1 MAIERREFLRRL
13 GAGALA
19 GALPASVLAQNG
31 SGARLVVVG
40 GGFAGATC
48 ARYLKRWA
56 PGAEVVLVE
65 AAAEFVACPMSNRV
79 IGGTMSTR
87 DLTRS
92 HDTLASRHGV
102 RVVRDTVTSVNAGAR
117 QIALARGGAMSY
129 DRLVLAPG
137 IDFAYDSLP
146 GLESAA
152 AQEKVLH
159 AWKAG
164 QQTHDLRRR
173 LGALPEGGVFAMHIP
188 QAPFRC
194 PPGPY
199 ERACLVASALR
210 RSNPRA
216 KVLVFDANPDV
227 LAKKDLFLDAFRTR
241 YKGMIEYVPNAGFE
255 RMDAA
260 GGELRFDVQ
269 AGIKAD
275 LWNVIPPQR
284 AGIIARKSGLANVD
298 QRWCEVDFLTYESRV
313 APYVHIIGDSVASA
327 PGLPKSAHMANQQA
341 KVCAAAIAALLAGR
355 PVSDEPIV
363 ANTCYSFVNEKEAIH
378 VAGVYHYDAGK
389 RTMVGVP
396 GAGGLSAA
404 PSSEEGFM
412 AVAWIFNIL
421 NDTLG

>member
-1 MAIERREFLRRL
+1 MERRNFLRGL
-13 GAGALA
+13 AASALA
-19 GALPASVLAQNG
+19 GSLPLKALAQNG
-31 SGARLVVVG
+31 AGARVVVVG

-56 PGAEVVLVE
+56 PAAEVVLIE
-65 AAAEFVACPMSNRV
+65 AAEAFVACPMSNRV
-79 IGGTMSTR
+79 IGGTMSIR

-92 HDTLASRHGV
+92 HATLSAAHGV
-102 RVVRDTVTSVNAGAR
+102 QVVRDTVTAIDAGAR
-117 QIALARGGAMSY
+117 RVSLARGGAMSY
-129 DRLVLAPG
+129 DRLVVAPG

-152 AQEKVLH
+152 AQELVLH

-164 QQTHDLRRR
+164 PQTQELRRR
-173 LGALPEGGVFAMHIP
+173 LVALPQGGVFAIHIP
-188 QAPFRC
+188 AMSYRC

-199 ERACLVASALR
+199 ERACLVARSLQ

-227 LAKKDLFLDAFRTR
+227 VAKKNLFLDAFRNR
-241 YKGMIEYVPNAGFE
+241 YKGMIEYVPNAGYE
-255 RMDAA
+255 EMDAA

-284 AGIIARKSGLANVD
+284 AGIIARKAGLANVD
-298 QRWCEVDFLTYESRV
+298 GRWCEVDFLSYESKV
-313 APYVHIIGDSVASA
+313 APGVHVIGDSIASA

-341 KVCAAAIAALLAGR
+341 KVCAAAIAALLAGK

-363 ANTCYSFVNEKEAIH
+363 TNTCYSFVNEKEAIH
-378 VAGVYHYDAGK
+378 VAGVYRYDTDK
-389 RTMVGVP
+389 RTMAAVP
-396 GAGGLSAA
+396 GAGGLSSAA
-404 PSSEEGFM
+404 TSEKGFM
-412 AVAWIFNIL
+412 ALAWAFNIL

>member
-1 MAIERREFLRRL
+1 MERRNFLRGL
-13 GAGALA
+13 AASALA
-19 GALPASVLAQNG
+19 GSLPLKALAQNG
-31 SGARLVVVG
+31 AGARVVVVG

-56 PGAEVVLVE
+56 PAAEVVLIE
-65 AAAEFVACPMSNRV
+65 AAEAFVACPMSNRV
-79 IGGTMSTR
+79 IGGTMSIR

-92 HDTLASRHGV
+92 HATLSAAHGV
-102 RVVRDTVTSVNAGAR
+102 QVVRDTVTAIDAGAR
-117 QIALARGGAMSY
+117 RVSLARGGAMSY
-129 DRLVLAPG
+129 DRLVVAPG

-152 AQEKVLH
+152 AQEQVLH

-164 QQTHDLRRR
+164 PQTQELRRR
-173 LGALPEGGVFAMHIP
+173 LVALPQGGVFAIHIP
-188 QAPFRC
+188 AMSYRC

-199 ERACLVASALR
+199 ERACLVARSLQ

-227 LAKKDLFLDAFRTR
+227 VAKKNLFLEAFRNR
-241 YKGMIEYVPNAGFE
+241 YKGMIEYVPNVGYE
-255 RMDAA
+255 EMDAA

-284 AGIIARKSGLANVD
+284 AGIIARKAGLANVD
-298 QRWCEVDFLTYESRV
+298 GRWCEVDFLSYESKV
-313 APYVHIIGDSVASA
+313 APGVHVIGDSIASA

-341 KVCAAAIAALLAGR
+341 KVCAAAIAALLAGK

-363 ANTCYSFVNEKEAIH
+363 TNTCYSFVNEKEAIH
-378 VAGVYHYDAGK
+378 VAGVYRYDADK
-389 RTMVGVP
+389 RTMAAVP
-396 GAGGLSAA
+396 GAGGLSSAA
-404 PSSEEGFM
+404 TSEEGFM
-412 AVAWIFNIL
+412 ALAWAFNIL

>member
-1 MAIERREFLRRL
+1 MERRNFLRGL
-13 GAGALA
+13 AASALA
-19 GALPASVLAQNG
+19 GSLPLKALAQNG
-31 SGARLVVVG
+31 AGARVVVVG

-56 PGAEVVLVE
+56 PAAEVVLIE
-65 AAAEFVACPMSNRV
+65 AVDAFVACPMSNRV
-79 IGGTMSTR
+79 IGGTMSIR

-92 HDTLASRHGV
+92 HATLSAAHSV
-102 RVVRDTVTSVNAGAR
+102 QVVRDTVTAIDAGAR
-117 QIALARGGAMSY
+117 RVNLARGDAMSY
-129 DRLVLAPG
+129 DRLVVAPG
-137 IDFAYDSLP
+137 IDFAYESLP

-152 AQEKVLH
+152 AQEQVLH

-164 QQTHDLRRR
+164 PQTQELRRR
-173 LGALPEGGVFAMHIP
+173 LVALPQGGVFAIHIP
-188 QAPFRC
+188 AMSYRC

-199 ERACLVASALR
+199 ERACLVARSLQ

-227 LAKKDLFLDAFRTR
+227 VAKKNLFLDAFHNR
-241 YKGMIEYVPNAGFE
+241 YKGMIEYVPNAGYE
-255 RMDAA
+255 EMDAA

-284 AGIIARKSGLANVD
+284 AGIIARKAGLANVD
-298 QRWCEVDFLTYESRV
+298 GRWCEVDFLSYESKV
-313 APYVHIIGDSVASA
+313 APGVHVIGDSIASA

-341 KVCAAAIAALLAGR
+341 KVCAAAIAALLAGK

-363 ANTCYSFVNEKEAIH
+363 TNTCYSFVNEKEAIH
-378 VAGVYHYDAGK
+378 VAGVYRYDADK
-389 RTMVGVP
+389 RTMAAVP
-396 GAGGLSAA
+396 GAGGLSSAA
-404 PSSEEGFM
+404 TSEEGFM
-412 AVAWIFNIL
+412 ALAWAFNIL

>member
-1 MAIERREFLRRL
+1 MERRNFLRGL
-13 GAGALA
+13 AASALA
-19 GALPASVLAQNG
+19 GSLPLKALAQNG
-31 SGARLVVVG
+31 AGARVVVVG

-56 PGAEVVLVE
+56 PAAEVVLIE
-65 AAAEFVACPMSNRV
+65 AAEAFVACPMSNRV
-79 IGGTMSTR
+79 IGGTMSIR

-92 HDTLASRHGV
+92 HATLSAAHGV
-102 RVVRDTVTSVNAGAR
+102 QVVRDTVTAIDAGAR
-117 QIALARGGAMSY
+117 RVSLARGGAMSY
-129 DRLVLAPG
+129 DRLVVAPG

-152 AQEKVLH
+152 AQELVLH

-164 QQTHDLRRR
+164 PQTQELRRR
-173 LGALPEGGVFAMHIP
+173 LVALPQGGVFAIHIL
-188 QAPFRC
+188 AMSYRC

-199 ERACLVASALR
+199 ERACLVARSLQ

-227 LAKKDLFLDAFRTR
+227 VAKKNLFLDAFRNR
-241 YKGMIEYVPNAGFE
+241 YKGMIEYVPNAGYE
-255 RMDAA
+255 EMDAA

-284 AGIIARKSGLANVD
+284 AGIIARKAGLANVD
-298 QRWCEVDFLTYESRV
+298 GRWCEVDFLSYESKV
-313 APYVHIIGDSVASA
+313 APGVHVIGDSIASA

-341 KVCAAAIAALLAGR
+341 KVCAAAIAALLAGK

-363 ANTCYSFVNEKEAIH
+363 TNTCYSFVNEKEAIH
-378 VAGVYHYDAGK
+378 VAGVYRYDTDK
-389 RTMVGVP
+389 RTMAAVP
-396 GAGGLSAA
+396 GAGGLSSAA
-404 PSSEEGFM
+404 TSEKGFM
-412 AVAWIFNIL
+412 ALAWAFNIL

>member
-1 MAIERREFLRRL
+1 MERRNFLRGL
-13 GAGALA
+13 AASALA
-19 GALPASVLAQNG
+19 GSLPLKALAQNG
-31 SGARLVVVG
+31 AGARVVVVG

-56 PGAEVVLVE
+56 PAAEVVLIE
-65 AAAEFVACPMSNRV
+65 AAEAFVACPMSNRV
-79 IGGTMSTR
+79 IGGTMSIR

-92 HDTLASRHGV
+92 HATLSAAHGV
-102 RVVRDTVTSVNAGAR
+102 QVVRDTVTAIDAGAR
-117 QIALARGGAMSY
+117 RVNLARGGAMNY
-129 DRLVLAPG
+129 DRLVVAPG

-152 AQEKVLH
+152 AQEQVLH

-164 QQTHDLRRR
+164 PQTQELRRR
-173 LGALPEGGVFAMHIP
+173 LVALPQGGVFAIHIP
-188 QAPFRC
+188 AMSYRC

-199 ERACLVASALR
+199 ERACLVARSLQ

-227 LAKKDLFLDAFRTR
+227 VAKKNLFLDAFRNR
-241 YKGMIEYVPNAGFE
+241 YKGMIEYVPNAGYE
-255 RMDAA
+255 EMDAA

-284 AGIIARKSGLANVD
+284 AGIIARKAGLANVD
-298 QRWCEVDFLTYESRV
+298 GRWCEVDFLSYESKV
-313 APYVHIIGDSVASA
+313 APGVHVIGDSIASA

-341 KVCAAAIAALLAGR
+341 KVCAAAIAALLAGK

-363 ANTCYSFVNEKEAIH
+363 TNTCYSFVNEKEAIH
-378 VAGVYHYDAGK
+378 VAGVYRYDADK
-389 RTMVGVP
+389 RTMAAVP
-396 GAGGLSAA
+396 GAGGLSSAA
-404 PSSEEGFM
+404 TSEEGFM
-412 AVAWIFNIL
+412 ALAWAFNIL

>member
-1 MAIERREFLRRL
+1 MERRNFLRGL
-13 GAGALA
+13 AASALA
-19 GALPASVLAQNG
+19 GSLPLKALAQNG
-31 SGARLVVVG
+31 AGARVVVVG

-56 PGAEVVLVE
+56 PAADVVLIE
-65 AAAEFVACPMSNRV
+65 AAEAFVACPMSNRV
-79 IGGTMSTR
+79 IGGTMSIR

-92 HDTLASRHGV
+92 HATLSAAHGV
-102 RVVRDTVTSVNAGAR
+102 QVVRDTVTAIDAGAR
-117 QIALARGGAMSY
+117 RVNLARGGAMNY
-129 DRLVLAPG
+129 DRLVVAPG

-152 AQEKVLH
+152 AQEQVLH

-164 QQTHDLRRR
+164 PQTQELRRR
-173 LGALPEGGVFAMHIP
+173 LVALPQGGVFAIHIP
-188 QAPFRC
+188 AMSYRC

-199 ERACLVASALR
+199 ERACLVARSLQ

-227 LAKKDLFLDAFRTR
+227 VAKKNLFLDAFRNR
-241 YKGMIEYVPNAGFE
+241 YKGMIEYVPNAGYE
-255 RMDAA
+255 EMDAA

-284 AGIIARKSGLANVD
+284 AGIIARKAGLANVD
-298 QRWCEVDFLTYESRV
+298 GRWCEVDFLSYESKV
-313 APYVHIIGDSVASA
+313 APGVHVIGDSIASA

-341 KVCAAAIAALLAGR
+341 KVCAAAIAALLAGK

-363 ANTCYSFVNEKEAIH
+363 TNTCYSFVNEKEAIH
-378 VAGVYHYDAGK
+378 VAGVYRYDADK
-389 RTMVGVP
+389 RTMSAVP
-396 GAGGLSAA
+396 GAGGLSSAA
-404 PSSEEGFM
+404 TSEEGFM
-412 AVAWIFNIL
+412 ALAWAFNIL

>member
-1 MAIERREFLRRL
+1 MERRNFLRGL
-13 GAGALA
+13 AASALA
-19 GALPASVLAQNG
+19 GSLPLKALAQNG
-31 SGARLVVVG
+31 AGARVVVVG

-56 PGAEVVLVE
+56 PAAEVVLIE
-65 AAAEFVACPMSNRV
+65 AAEAFVACPMSNRV
-79 IGGTMSTR
+79 IGGTMSIR

-92 HDTLASRHGV
+92 HATLSAAHGV
-102 RVVRDTVTSVNAGAR
+102 QVVRDTVTAIDAGAR
-117 QIALARGGAMSY
+117 RVSLARGGAMSY
-129 DRLVLAPG
+129 DRLVVAPG

-152 AQEKVLH
+152 AQEQVLH

-164 QQTHDLRRR
+164 PQTQELRRR
-173 LGALPEGGVFAMHIP
+173 LVALPQGGVFAIHIP
-188 QAPFRC
+188 AMSYRC

-199 ERACLVASALR
+199 ERACLVARSLQ

-227 LAKKDLFLDAFRTR
+227 VAKKNLFLDAFRNR
-241 YKGMIEYVPNAGFE
+241 YKGMIEYVPNAGYE
-255 RMDAA
+255 EMDAA

-284 AGIIARKSGLANVD
+284 AGIIARKAGLANVD
-298 QRWCEVDFLTYESRV
+298 GRWCEVDFLSYESKV
-313 APYVHIIGDSVASA
+313 APGVHVIGDSIASA

-341 KVCAAAIAALLAGR
+341 KVCAAAIAALLAGK

-363 ANTCYSFVNEKEAIH
+363 TNTCYSFVNEKEAIH
-378 VAGVYHYDAGK
+378 VAGVYRYDADK
-389 RTMVGVP
+389 RTMAAVP
-396 GAGGLSAA
+396 GAGGLSSAA
-404 PSSEEGFM
+404 TSEEGFM
-412 AVAWIFNIL
+412 ALAWAFNIL